1 MSVRSCI
8 PDSATKQRDCSAQR
22 GSRGDGLRRTTTQSA
37 TEMGEIAMAT
47 DGLHLPRVW
56 DEPEVEIWIL
66 NDNIHF
72 LGCGDAE
79 DEFGDHDHWEFW
91 VTSEFAGEIGVMM
104 ELGVD
109 ELQFRDTRVGLTRA
123 ADIHWREDDTVVVS
137 FVDGSAT
144 RQFTVPR
151 PDARRMGKA
160 LQFAADWADDSR
172 MSGNAF

>member
-1 MSVRSCI
+1 
-8 PDSATKQRDCSAQR
+8 
-22 GSRGDGLRRTTTQSA
+22 
-37 TEMGEIAMAT
+37 MGEIAMAT

-91 VTSEFAGEIGVMM
+91 VSSEFAGEIGVMM